1 MPVKPFKTLLNSKTF
16 KTVKRDVNSPKFYR
30 EHPDLAP
37 RNVYLR
43 EGRVITKKE
52 VDRAM
57 RQIKRFAAIE
67 DFFDRVSLKLQQ
79 FKQLF
84 RKKKIRN

>member
-1 MPVKPFKTLLNSKTF
+1 MPVKPFDTLLNSKTF

-43 EGRVITKKE
+43 EGRVITKKDI
-52 VDRAM
+52 DRAI
-57 RQIKRFAAIE
+57 RQIERFGSRKN
-67 DFFDRVSLKLQQ
+67 FFDSVSLKLQQ

>member
-1 MPVKPFKTLLNSKTF
+1 MPVKPFDTLLNSKTF

-43 EGRVITKKE
+43 EGRVITKKDI
-52 VDRAM
+52 DRAI
-57 RQIKRFAAIE
+57 RQIEHFGSRKN
-67 DFFDRVSLKLQQ
+67 FFDSVSLKLQQ

-84 RKKKIRN
+84 RKKKLH